1 MAAWTAANI
10 SELVL
15 MSSNH
20 SRSSSDLAPPLV
32 NRRDLRHDVDAG
44 GQPAFHQTAP
54 DFAGFFVTAYCAKYD
69 LFASHIKSAVGR
81 RWEFVKDPA
90 SKGRSMLTQIK
101 FGTSGWRAVM
111 AEEFTFANVRRAVEG
126 IARYVVLQKPQG
138 ARVIVGRDPR
148 FLGETFCSMAAEI
161 LAAHGITPLV
171 VAEPAPTP
179 AFAYAVIQSKADGVI
194 NFTASHN
201 PPEYNGIKFSTP
213 DGCPALP
220 EVTKKI
226 EAEIVAGDNPP
237 STMEAAS
244 ADKGTLDP
252 KPMYLKR
259 LGEIIDLEAIRKA
272 GVRVAF
278 DPMWGAA
285 RGYSDELLR
294 SAGADVA
301 TVHDYRDVLF
311 GGHAPEPDDHL
322 LEDLR
327 IKMRET
333 GAQIGI
339 ATDGDADRFGIVD
352 GDGTFLQP
360 NYVIALLFDY
370 LVESRGWKN
379 GVAKSVATTNLINAL
394 AEKHG
399 VELYETPV
407 GFKYIGELIMQDKI
421 AIGGEES
428 AGLSIRHHVPEKD
441 GLLAGLLCCEAVAK
455 RGKPLGEQ
463 LKAIS
468 NQVGSYYP
476 QRENF
481 RLTPEVKG
489 KFTEKLRVDPKEFV
503 GHSVSQVVRTDGLK
517 LLFDDGS
524 WVCYRLSGTEPVVRV
539 YTEARSE
546 RGSEKLSTA
555 AKNWIFE

>member
-1 MAAWTAANI
+1 M
-10 SELVL
+10 V
-15 MSSNH
+15 
-20 SRSSSDLAPPLV
+20 
-32 NRRDLRHDVDAG
+32 
-44 GQPAFHQTAP
+44 
-54 DFAGFFVTAYCAKYD
+54 
-69 LFASHIKSAVGR
+69 
-81 RWEFVKDPA
+81 
-90 SKGRSMLTQIK
+90 QIK

-111 AEEFTFANVRRAVEG
+111 AEEFTFANVRRAVSG
-126 IARYVVLQKPQG
+126 IARYVVSQKPQG

-161 LAAHGITPLV
+161 LAAQGITPLV

-179 AFAYAVIQSKADGVI
+179 SFAYAVIQLKADGVI

-226 EAEIVAGDNPP
+226 EAEIAAGDSDSLPP
-237 STMEAAS
+237 AKGAAKAAEKEA
-244 ADKGTLDP
+244 LDP
-252 KPMYLKR
+252 KPAYLKR
-259 LGEIIDLEAIRKA
+259 LGEIVDLEAIRKA

-294 SAGADVA
+294 SAGVQVA

-322 LEDLR
+322 LEGLR
-327 IKMRET
+327 KKMREA
-333 GAQIGI
+333 GAQIGM

-352 GDGTFLQP
+352 ADGTFLQP

-394 AEKHG
+394 AKKHS

-441 GLLAGLLCCEAVAK
+441 GLLAGLLCCESVA
-455 RGKPLGEQ
+455 RRAKPLGEQ
-463 LKAIS
+463 LKALC

-476 QRENF
+476 RRDNF
-481 RLTPEVKG
+481 RLTPAVKE
-489 KFTEKLRVDPKEFV
+489 KFTEKLKADPREFC
-503 GHSVSQVVRTDGLK
+503 GHAVSQVVRTDGLK
-517 LLFDDGS
+517 LVFSDGS

-539 YTEARSE
+539 YSEARSE
-546 RGSEKLSTA
+546 KGLEKLSTA
-555 AKNWIFE
+555 AQHWIFE

>member
-1 MAAWTAANI
+1 
-10 SELVL
+10 
-15 MSSNH
+15 
-20 SRSSSDLAPPLV
+20 
-32 NRRDLRHDVDAG
+32 
-44 GQPAFHQTAP
+44 
-54 DFAGFFVTAYCAKYD
+54 
-69 LFASHIKSAVGR
+69 
-81 RWEFVKDPA
+81 
-90 SKGRSMLTQIK
+90 MLTQIK

-111 AEEFTFANVRRAVEG
+111 AEEFTFANVQRAVGG
-126 IARYVVLQKPQG
+126 IARYVTSQKRKG

-148 FLGETFCSMAAEI
+148 FLGETFCSMAADT
-161 LAAHGITPLV
+161 LAFQGITPLV
-171 VAEPAPTP
+171 VADPAPTP
-179 AFAYAVIQSKADGVI
+179 AFAHAVVAKKADGVI

-220 EVTKKI
+220 EVTRQI
-226 EAEIVAGDNPP
+226 EAEITAGDT
-237 STMEAAS
+237 STTSSDIMIPRPVAKES
-244 ADKGTLDP
+244 LDP
-252 KPMYLKR
+252 KPAYLKR
-259 LGEIIDLEAIRKA
+259 LAEVVDLDVIKKA
-272 GVRVAF
+272 GLKVAF

-285 RGYSDELLR
+285 RGYSDELL
-294 SAGADVA
+294 SGVGVQVA

-311 GGHAPEPDDHL
+311 GGNAPEPDDHL

-327 IKMRET
+327 NKMREA

-352 GDGTFLQP
+352 ADGTFLQP
-360 NYVIALLFDY
+360 NYVIAILFDY

-394 AEKHG
+394 AKFHG
-399 VELYETPV
+399 VELHETPV

-441 GLLAGLLCCEAVAK
+441 GVLAGLLCCEAVAK
-455 RGKPLGEQ
+455 RGKSLGEQ
-463 LKAIS
+463 LKALC

-481 RLTPEVKG
+481 RLTPEVKS
-489 KFTEKLRVDPKEFV
+489 KFTEKLRSDPKEFCGHPV
-503 GHSVSQVVRTDGLK
+503 GQVVRTDGLK
-517 LLFDDGS
+517 LVFSDGS

-546 RGSEKLSTA
+546 KGLEKLSTA
-555 AKNWIFE
+555 AKHWIFE